1 MDNEHLSNN
10 LNQANSLE
18 LIEVIE
24 EMTVDNDILENFL
37 QEEYDEEVYVVDE
50 VYIEDNDLIIDQEFY
65 LSPEIESQDQEYN
78 ASLEIESQDQ
88 EYNASLEIESQDQEY
103 NASQEIES
111 QDQEYNTSYEMES
124 PTSDQSL
131 SDDCCSPI
139 TISDVEDTSNV
150 QLEPTLS
157 MVAEEGLSIINYIET
172 PPNRNMFPGYNET
185 IFNELKN
192 FISNK
197 SPSDSVNPSRD
208 CGVSKF
214 YDLLRLCIPHLWLN
228 DIIIEQY
235 IKLLIRNCKKYK
247 VLNLGSFLFNSI
259 DIHGFSGTV
268 QLLLKKKSILDYD
281 IVVVPA
287 HLDDTHW
294 ALIVANLNERKI
306 FVYDSFTI
314 PYESLHE
321 KMKIFNS
328 FLNEVYLK
336 KKLGVNDLKDFAW
349 TIKMG
354 ISPLQENL
362 SDCGVFVCTNARYHL
377 FEVPIN
383 FNQGDIPL
391 IRQRMSY
398 ELIQNTLLSTH

>member
-1 MDNEHLSNN
+1 MDNENLSNN

-37 QEEYDEEVYVVDE
+37 QEEYDEEIYVVDE
-50 VYIEDNDLIIDQEFY
+50 VYIEDNDLIIDQEFN

-78 ASLEIESQDQ
+78 
-88 EYNASLEIESQDQEY
+88 
-103 NASQEIES
+103 
-111 QDQEYNTSYEMES
+111 TSHEMES
-124 PTSDQSL
+124 PTNDQSL
-131 SDDCCSPI
+131 SNDCD
-139 TISDVEDTSNV
+139 TIKIDSDVEDINNV
-150 QLEPTLS
+150 QLEPKVS
-157 MVAEEGLSIINYIET
+157 MVAEEGLSIIKYIET
-172 PPNRNMFPGYNET
+172 PPNRNIFPGYNET

-197 SPSDSVNPSRD
+197 SPSDSVNPSRN
-208 CGVSKF
+208 CGISKF
-214 YDLLRLCIPHLWLN
+214 NDLLRLFIPHLWLN
-228 DIIIEQY
+228 DLIIEQY
-235 IKLLIRNCKKYK
+235 ILLLIRNCNNYN

-259 DIHGFSGTV
+259 ATHGFSGTV
-268 QLLLKKKSILDYD
+268 NMLLKKKSILDYD
-281 IVVVPA
+281 ILVVPA

-294 ALIVANLNERKI
+294 ALIVANLNKRKI
-306 FVYDSFTI
+306 FVYDSFAI

-321 KMKIFNS
+321 KLKIFIS

-336 KKLGVNDLKDFAW
+336 KKLGVNDLKDITW
-349 TIKMG
+349 EINTG
-354 ISPLQENL
+354 LSPLQENS

-377 FEVPIN
+377 FKVPIN